1 MPRSLNLRYAVLAVV
16 GAVACYIVV
25 FHGFDAVVK
34 GVQEQMRMPGA
45 GHSTKMR
52 PPRLIVPLI

>member
-1 MPRSLNLRYAVLAVV
+1 MRLPRNLGYALLATF
-16 GAVACYIVV
+16 GIAACYIVV

-34 GVQEQMRMPGA
+34 GVQEQMRIPDA